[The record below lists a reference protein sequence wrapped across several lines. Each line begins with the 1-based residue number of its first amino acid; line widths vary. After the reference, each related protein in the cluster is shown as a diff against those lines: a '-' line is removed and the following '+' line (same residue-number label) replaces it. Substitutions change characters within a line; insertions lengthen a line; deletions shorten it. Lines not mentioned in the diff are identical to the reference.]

1 MPSTYTN
8 NGGIEKIATG
18 EQSGTWGETT
28 NYNLDIIDR
37 LTNGVG
43 AITLSGTTHTL
54 DTTNGTL
61 SDGMYK
67 VLVLGGTPSGTNTVT
82 VTPSNAQKLY
92 FVYNTSGQ
100 DVIFTQGGGSTV
112 TVGNGDSKL
121 IYCDGNGGSAAVVD
135 YSANLSMS
143 SVRITGGSISGIAD
157 LAVADG
163 GTGASSTTAART
175 NLGLA
180 IGSDVQAYDALL
192 QDISALSATLGHGI
206 VGNGTNYIS
215 SASSTAAFIVPKGTT
230 AQRPTAVAGMIRY
243 NSSENAFEGYANG
256 AWGTIGGG
264 GFDVQTATTTTTSQ
278 TSIATYSAS
287 SVFGLKLMILAT
299 DTVATERYITEILL
313 THDNSTAVATE
324 YGQVATATALATY
337 DVDISGGNIRVLA
350 TPASTNSTNFI
361 VRGAEIVTPV

>member
-28 NYNLDIIDR
+28 NTNFDILDRI
-37 LTNGVG
+37 TNGVG
-43 AITLSGTTHTL
+43 TITLSGTTHTL

-67 VLVLGGTPSGTNTVT
+67 VLVLSGTPSGTNTIT

-92 FVYNTSGQ
+92 FVYNNSGQ
-100 DVIFTQGGGSTV
+100 DAIFSQGGGSTV

-121 IYCDGNGGSAAVVD
+121 IYCDGNGGSAAVSD
-135 YSANLSMS
+135 FTDNLSMS
-143 SVRITGGSISGIAD
+143 SVRITGGNISGIAD
-157 LAVADG
+157 LAIADG
-163 GTGASSTTAART
+163 GTGASTALAARN

-180 IGSDVQAYDALL
+180 IGTNVQAFSALL
-192 QDISALSATLGHGI
+192 QDISGIAATLGHGI
-206 VGNGTNYIS
+206 VGNGTDYIS
-215 SASSTAAFIVPKGTT
+215 TSSSTDAIIVPNGTT
-230 AQRPTAVAGMIRY
+230 AQRPSASNGMIRY

-256 AWGTIGGG
+256 EWGTIGGG

-278 TSIATYSAS
+278 TSIATYTAAK
-287 SVFGLKLMILAT
+287 VLGLKIMILAT
-299 DTVATERYITEILL
+299 DTTTTERYITEILL
-313 THDNSTAVATE
+313 THDGTTAVATE
-324 YGQVATATALATY
+324 YGQVSTDTALATY
-337 DVDISGGNIRVLA
+337 DVDISGSDIRVLA

-361 VRGAEIVTPV
+361 VRGAEIITPV